1 MKCNDLIHENEMNDG
16 DSPEI
21 DKIPVRREDYI
32 PPIIAHESETHHI
45 EEDTDDEIIIMTY
58 NNEPTFSL
66 EGKSSVVL
74 NTESPSTSATNL
86 SEIPTL
92 LTSEN
97 ETSSDSES
105 DIPIRKSSRNKK
117 KTKIFT
123 YNELG
128 KNPLYV

>member
-1 MKCNDLIHENEMNDG
+1 MK
-16 DSPEI
+16 PEI

-66 EGKSSVVL
+66 EGKSSVVP

-105 DIPIRKSSRNKK
+105 DIPIRKSSE
-117 KTKIFT
+117 
-123 YNELG
+123 Y
-128 KNPLYV
+128 